1 MYVVWCHMMNIQ
13 AKWHNWHQQWGSLL
27 DISGTL
33 KFCRTLQAHYMTT
46 SSKNMR
52 QQELLQ
58 TASQSFFCSFK
69 QQPLQPPHALQVM
82 KSSVVITRTM
92 LFGLLATVSHCFE
105 KWTNWLWSCH
115 ANVASG
121 QIDHPF
127 QGEGIET
134 TWNNMLIWG
143 TKSKLE

>member
-1 MYVVWCHMMNIQ
+1 MSHEISKQNGTTDT
-13 AKWHNWHQQWGSLL
+13 NSEGLL

-92 LFGLLATVSHCFE
+92 LFGLLAAVSHCLENEPTGFDLVMRMLHQV
-105 KWTNWLWSCH
+105 KLTT
-115 ANVASG
+115 
-121 QIDHPF
+121 PF
-127 QGEGIET
+127 RA
-134 TWNNMLIWG
+134 
-143 TKSKLE
+143 KV

>member
-1 MYVVWCHMMNIQ
+1 MWFGWFCMRVAEDLTQCNVCGLMSHEISKQNGTTDT
-13 AKWHNWHQQWGSLL
+13 NSEGLL

-92 LFGLLATVSHCFE
+92 LFGLLAAVSHCLENEPTGFDLVMRMLHQV
-105 KWTNWLWSCH
+105 KLTT
-115 ANVASG
+115 
-121 QIDHPF
+121 PF
-127 QGEGIET
+127 RA
-134 TWNNMLIWG
+134 
-143 TKSKLE
+143 KV

>member
-1 MYVVWCHMMNIQ
+1 
-13 AKWHNWHQQWGSLL
+13 
-27 DISGTL
+27 
-33 KFCRTLQAHYMTT
+33 MTT

-92 LFGLLATVSHCFE
+92 LFGLLAAVSHCLENEPTGFDLVMRMLHQV
-105 KWTNWLWSCH
+105 KLTT
-115 ANVASG
+115 
-121 QIDHPF
+121 PF
-127 QGEGIET
+127 RA
-134 TWNNMLIWG
+134 
-143 TKSKLE
+143 KV